1 MSFGSGAMTNSID
14 EIGNADT
21 IFVIGSNTTENH
33 PVIALEVKKAVRK
46 NGAKLIVADP
56 RRIELAEYAD
66 VWLAHKPGTD
76 VALINGM
83 INAIIAGGWANEA
96 FVAERTEGYDVLAES
111 VKAYTPE
118 AVEAITG
125 VKAADIVEAARLFAT
140 SGSGSILY
148 SMGITQHTTGTNNVL
163 ALANLSMI
171 TGQIGKP
178 SSGVNPLR
186 GQNNVQGA
194 CDMGGLPN
202 VFTGYQRVDDEAA
215 RGKFEKAW
223 GATLSGRPG
232 LTLMEMMNA
241 IGEGRIKALFI
252 MGENP
257 LLTDPDG
264 AKVRREL
271 SHLDLL
277 VVQDIFLTETAE
289 LAQIVLPG
297 ASFAEK
303 DGTFTNTERRVQRV
317 RSAVNPPG
325 EARPDWRILCDL
337 ASRLGFPMA
346 YKSPEEIMAEIA
358 SVTPSYGGITYGR
371 IARLGLQW
379 PCPTAEHPGTPY
391 LHKGQFTRGKGKF
404 HATPYMP
411 APELPDEEYP
421 FCLTT
426 GRMLYHYHAVMSRK
440 SKPLSEIAPAPI
452 IEVSRADAKKI
463 GFNGEGAWVVVESR
477 RGRIEAQAR
486 AVDYLQDGVVFMT
499 FHYKEAAI
507 NLLTLDA
514 LDPVSKIPGYKV
526 CAVKIRKAGE
536 RREGAPA
543 PAAASE

>member
-1 MSFGSGAMTNSID
+1 M
-14 EIGNADT
+14 
-21 IFVIGSNTTENH
+21 
-33 PVIALEVKKAVRK
+33 
-46 NGAKLIVADP
+46 ADP
-56 RRIELAEYAD
+56 RRIDLVDYAHL
-66 VWLAHKPGTD
+66 WLAQKPGTD

-83 INAIIAGGWANEA
+83 LNAIIENGWTNEK
-96 FVAERTEGYDVLAES
+96 FVVERTEGYDVLAES

-125 VKAADIVEAARLFAT
+125 VKAADMVEAARLFAT

-202 VFTGYQRVDDEAA
+202 VFTAYQKVDDEAA
-215 RGKFEKAW
+215 RTKFEKAW

-271 SHLDLL
+271 GHLDLL
-277 VVQDIFLTETAE
+277 VVQDIFMTETAE
-289 LAQIVLPG
+289 VAHVVLPG
-297 ASFAEK
+297 VSFAEK

-317 RSAVNPPG
+317 RAAIKPIG
-325 EARPDWRILCDL
+325 EARPDWQILCDL
-337 ASRLGFPMA
+337 SARLGLPMS

-371 IARLGLQW
+371 LDKGGLQW
-379 PCPTAEHPGTPY
+379 PCPAADHPGTTY

-404 HATPYMP
+404 HVTPYVP

-421 FCLTT
+421 LCLTT

-440 SKPLSEIAPAPI
+440 SKPLSQMAPEPI
-452 IEVSRADAKKI
+452 IEVSREDAKKI
-463 GFNGEGAWVVVESR
+463 GFNGEGARVIVESR
-477 RGRIEAQAR
+477 RGSVVVQAR
-486 AVDYLQDGVVFMT
+486 AVDHLQQGLVFMN
-499 FHYKEAAI
+499 FHFREAAT

-526 CAVKIRKAGE
+526 CAVRIRKE
-536 RREGAPA
+536 PA
-543 PAAASE
+543 